1 MQRNSRRGS
10 DVNKLGDLIKLERL
24 GEGTYGTVFKVHN
37 KKTGELSAMKQI
49 KILGGDA
56 DGGVPSSAVREIS
69 LLRSLDHPNIIQL
82 KEIIH
87 GILSKPVNYYTAHAF
102 GGSVLV
108 YDFWTSYLIRPP
120 LSKTQ
125 AQGPSAAAKKG

>member
-1 MQRNSRRGS
+1 MQRNTRRGS

-87 GILSKPVNYYTAHAF
+87 GMLSKLVNYCQ
-102 GGSVLV
+102 GRVE
-108 YDFWTSYLIRPP
+108 
-120 LSKTQ
+120 
-125 AQGPSAAAKKG
+125 GPSAAAKTGKVTGRCGQFLSGATHDLYIQF